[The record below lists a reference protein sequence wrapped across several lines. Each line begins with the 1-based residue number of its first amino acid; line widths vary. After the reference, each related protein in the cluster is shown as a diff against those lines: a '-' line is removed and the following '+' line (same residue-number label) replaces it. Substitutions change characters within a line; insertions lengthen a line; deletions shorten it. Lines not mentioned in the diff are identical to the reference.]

1 MRIKQSGITL
11 LELIV
16 VVAIVAIIASVAYP
30 SFTDGLR
37 KSRRAEA
44 LKGLLSMQPETGKSS
59 GFPIPVTAPPS
70 QVGNPTSSYY
80 DFSISGATATSYT
93 LIATSK
99 GAQAGD
105 KSGSTA
111 CDTLDPRQRPIPRL
125 LPPAGDRLPALGCRH
140 AGHRYPWLSAPD
152 RVSRPQ
158 ADRRSSPRSG
168 SRRQGIRRRWH

>member
-44 LKGLLSMQPETGKSS
+44 LKGLLSMQLKQEEFRVSNTSYS
-59 GFPIPVTAPPS
+59 ANPS

-80 DFSISGATATSYT
+80 DFSISGATATGYT

-99 GAQAGD
+99 GAQVGD

-111 CDTLDPRQRPIPRL
+111 CDTLTLNKADTKT
-125 LPPAGDRLPALGCRH
+125 PAAC
-140 AGHRYPWLSAPD
+140 W
-152 RVSRPQ
+152 
-158 ADRRSSPRSG
+158 
-168 SRRQGIRRRWH
+168 